1 MVTEMWGKNI
11 RDCLAYITRHLNR
24 KPKINNSVQYYRVC
38 VRYHF
43 SLRATGADRV
53 ASEWDVAQELDLD
66 KFSRNDGNL
75 RSNQR
80 KCGEIYSDLRR

>member
-1 MVTEMWGKNI
+1 M
-11 RDCLAYITRHLNR
+11 
-24 KPKINNSVQYYRVC
+24 C
-38 VRYHF
+38 VHYHF

-53 ASEWDVAQELDLD
+53 ASEWDVAQELYLD